1 MKFWQV
7 LKEVVQDGKS
17 IISIDSSWKS
27 LEDAEK
33 RVEQIKEQFQ
43 KKFYYYPNIQWEEQ
57 IVKYYDSSCIR
68 HTTVEDVTKDFDP
81 ISIEIHEKL
90 LV

>member
-7 LKEVVQDGKS
+7 LKETMYENKTVV
-17 IISIDSSWKS
+17 SIDSSWKS

-43 KKFYYYPNIQWEEQ
+43 KKFYYYPNIQWEKKF
-57 IVKYYDSSCIR
+57 VKYYDSSCTR
-68 HTTVEDVTKDFDP
+68 YTTVEDVTKDFDP